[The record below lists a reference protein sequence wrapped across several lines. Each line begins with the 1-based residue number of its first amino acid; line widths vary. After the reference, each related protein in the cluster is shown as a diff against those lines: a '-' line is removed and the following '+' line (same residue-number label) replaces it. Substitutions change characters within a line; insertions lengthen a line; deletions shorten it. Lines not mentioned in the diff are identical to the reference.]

1 MKLKNGVSNMQEM
14 HVHHVLGD
22 GDSFW
27 QFKALLGLDNPHGV
41 EVRGG
46 LKGVRGVMSVLEHH
60 ELI

>member
-1 MKLKNGVSNMQEM
+1 MQEM

-22 GDSFW
+22 GDSFR

-46 LKGVRGVMSVLEHH
+46 LKGIRGVMSVLECHK
-60 ELI
+60 LI